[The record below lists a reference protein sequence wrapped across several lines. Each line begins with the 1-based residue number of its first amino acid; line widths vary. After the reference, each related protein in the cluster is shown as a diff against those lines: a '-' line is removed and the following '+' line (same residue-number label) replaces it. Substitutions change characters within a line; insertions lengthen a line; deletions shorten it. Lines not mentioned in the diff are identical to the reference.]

1 MIIQRYAS
9 LCGAVASTCRF
20 KPMCYMNHI
29 LIEFM
34 KYTRYIIHVAPA
46 TRFLH
51 LTFSIRLP
59 AVESNLSPERR
70 YTERQNK
77 IRSFQLYVANSEKR
91 VCCMTNRL
99 QMYICSMPAFS
110 FKKLSFS
117 INIRL
122 VCSQRRSFNFEGLI
136 QTSQKVDRELNGQ
149 PSDLYTYCPFPDLR
163 EQIETSTQTEYI
175 SLSFIITNNFATSS
189 QLLVAQFFTKTEF
202 KNWASSY
209 CIRACDTARSLVED
223 AHERGKSFK
232 LACTLALTEYTFVGL

>member
-91 VCCMTNRL
+91 VCCMTNCRCIYVL
-99 QMYICSMPAFS
+99 CLPFLSRNYLFS
-110 FKKLSFS
+110 
-117 INIRL
+117 
-122 VCSQRRSFNFEGLI
+122 
-136 QTSQKVDRELNGQ
+136 
-149 PSDLYTYCPFPDLR
+149 
-163 EQIETSTQTEYI
+163 
-175 SLSFIITNNFATSS
+175 
-189 QLLVAQFFTKTEF
+189 
-202 KNWASSY
+202 
-209 CIRACDTARSLVED
+209 
-223 AHERGKSFK
+223 
-232 LACTLALTEYTFVGL
+232 